1 MKTSSLWSNFV
12 DLQKKIGFDFNDL
25 SLLKNA
31 FIHRS
36 YLNEKKGFK
45 GSSNERL
52 EFLGD
57 SVLSIVVSRFLFEKL
72 PQSTEGNLTKLRASL
87 VRTET
92 LSKVAQ
98 SLLLGNYLLLS
109 RGEEETG
116 GRQNTSILANTFEA
130 LIGAIYLDR
139 GLNTAQL
146 FIEKTILKKWK
157 DLTKTAVSDYKS
169 KLQEITQRKFRV
181 SPIYRLLESWGPD
194 HARQFRIGVYIKED
208 LMGTGIGKN
217 KQEAAQEAAKVA
229 LGRLKA

>member
-1 MKTSSLWSNFV
+1 MSIQPIKTPASTDKLRATHSLSSLEKQISVKFEN
-12 DLQKKIGFDFNDL
+12 KN
-25 SLLKNA
+25 LLKNA
-31 FIHRS
+31 FVHRS

-57 SVLSIVVSRFLFEKL
+57 SVLSIVVSRFLFEEL

-139 GLNTAQL
+139 GLNTAQ
-146 FIEKTILKKWK
+146 
-157 DLTKTAVSDYKS
+157 
-169 KLQEITQRKFRV
+169 
-181 SPIYRLLESWGPD
+181 
-194 HARQFRIGVYIKED
+194 
-208 LMGTGIGKN
+208 
-217 KQEAAQEAAKVA
+217 
-229 LGRLKA
+229 